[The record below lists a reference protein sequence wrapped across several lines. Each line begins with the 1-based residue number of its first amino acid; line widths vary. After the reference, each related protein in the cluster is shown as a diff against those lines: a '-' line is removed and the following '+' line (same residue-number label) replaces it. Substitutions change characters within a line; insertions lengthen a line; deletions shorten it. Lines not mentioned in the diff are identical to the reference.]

1 MRKYVL
7 PALILCLFVLESMT
21 VDMFFLG
28 NINEDWVI
36 VPRYVLI
43 TLILCTIYT
52 GSYIG
57 IIFGMVFGLL
67 YDIVYTEV
75 LGIYLFAYPVASYF
89 VSKLMRALQA
99 NIFIVFFMILLAV
112 AGVEYLVYSIHTLIG
127 TADIAHQK
135 FLAGRLVP
143 TLIFNAIFSL
153 IFIFPLKLFMEKLA
167 YEQKDEL

>member
-28 NINEDWVI
+28 NIHADWVI

-89 VSKLMRALQA
+89 VSKLMKALQA
-99 NIFIVFFMILLAV
+99 NIFIAFFMILLAV

-127 TADIAHQK
+127 TTDILHQS
-135 FLAGRLVP
+135 FLVGRLVP
-143 TLIFNAIFSL
+143 TLIFNAIFTL

>member
-28 NINEDWVI
+28 NISEDWVI

-89 VSKLMRALQA
+89 VSKLMKALQA
-99 NIFIVFFMILLAV
+99 NIFIAFFMIILAV

-127 TADIAHQK
+127 TTDILHQS

-143 TLIFNAIFSL
+143 TLIFNAIFTL
-153 IFIFPLKLFMEKLA
+153 LFIFPLKLFMEKLA

>member
-21 VDMFFLG
+21 VDMLFLG
-28 NINEDWVI
+28 NIKEDWVI

-75 LGIYLFAYPVASYF
+75 LGVYLFAYPVASYF
-89 VSKLMRALQA
+89 VSKLMKALQA
-99 NIFIVFFMILLAV
+99 NIFIAFFMIVLAV

-127 TADIAHQK
+127 TTNILHQDY
-135 FLAGRLVP
+135 LTGRLVP
-143 TLIFNAIFSL
+143 TLIFNAIFTL